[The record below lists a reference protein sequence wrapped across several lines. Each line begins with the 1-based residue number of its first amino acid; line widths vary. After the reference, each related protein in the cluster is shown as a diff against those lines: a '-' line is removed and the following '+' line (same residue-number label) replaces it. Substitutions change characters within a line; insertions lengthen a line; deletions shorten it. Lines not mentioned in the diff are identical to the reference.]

1 MKQPKLMQMSIRPSA
16 NGGHNVRHEYH
27 PSAKFSKGALGMTM
41 DRPEPKEFNFGPGQ
55 APQLM
60 KHIGQA
66 LALKGLAGGGAPGEA
81 TAPDQESAV
90 PAGE

>member
-1 MKQPKLMQMSIRPSA
+1 MKTPKLMEMRIRPSA

-27 PSAKFSKGALGMTM
+27 PTAKFSKPGGMMM
-41 DRPEPKEFNFGPGQ
+41 DRPEGKEFNFGPGQ

-66 LALKGLAGGGAPGEA
+66 LALKGLTGGGGAPGQA

-90 PAGE
+90 PAD